1 MKGYNKRSLAEAA
14 AARLGARGI
23 ACAICVHNR
32 WYIIAPLPPPGNDN
46 GGHLMLSNPADPID
60 FAITTIER
68 EIAEKREL
76 CRRLREIQNTP
87 PKPAQKLAAKK
98 AAKPAPSAPHSTARR
113 GRPRKDAGP
122 SRMQMLREL
131 LGEAGPTGL
140 TRAEAIAAMQQHCDS
155 TASSVGAMLSSL
167 GKRGELARGL
177 DQRWR
182 LAA

>member
-1 MKGYNKRSLAEAA
+1 
-14 AARLGARGI
+14 
-23 ACAICVHNR
+23 
-32 WYIIAPLPPPGNDN
+32 
-46 GGHLMLSNPADPID
+46 MLSSPADPID

-76 CRRLREIQNTP
+76 CRRLREIQNAP
-87 PKPAQKLAAKK
+87 PKPQQKAAQKPQQKV
-98 AAKPAPSAPHSTARR
+98 AAKPHSSARR

-131 LGEAGPTGL
+131 LGAAGPTGL